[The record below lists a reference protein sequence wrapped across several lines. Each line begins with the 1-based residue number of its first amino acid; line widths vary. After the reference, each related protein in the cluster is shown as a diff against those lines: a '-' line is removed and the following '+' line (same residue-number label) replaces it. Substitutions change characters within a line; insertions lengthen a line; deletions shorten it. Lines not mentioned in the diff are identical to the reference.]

1 MSKNDGNKKDFTNVF
16 SNIDISGVEEYNQK
30 RDFPYRESLCNNW
43 KINKVVLL
51 TNYSDL

>member
-1 MSKNDGNKKDFTNVF
+1 MTEIKKDFTKTL
-16 SNIDISGVEEYNQK
+16 SNIDICYTWEYNEK
-30 RDFPYRESLCNNW
+30 RDFPFRESLCNNW

>member
-1 MSKNDGNKKDFTNVF
+1 MTEIKKDFTKTL
-16 SNIDISGVEEYNQK
+16 SNIDIYYIWEYNQK
-30 RDFPYRESLCNNW
+30 RDFPFRKSLCNNW